1 LAAGQPFI
9 DIISQRA
16 PISTSGTASNVA
28 RPNGA
33 ARHYDV
39 GSDFFALPPQLRTV
53 TDWTLFLYAEII
65 DFASWSYSSIGN
77 VVQGTGTTS
86 CYGTAK
92 SGSWVFASHGTYE
105 DTAGAI
111 PGFEFTDGLH
121 AMVVSVKNNYC
132 TGYIDGNVWG
142 PSSQI
147 PIGPLAN
154 GDTFKAL
161 TNRDYVSS
169 KGRVFVT
176 GLSDRAWGYAEAK
189 EFIRAPGALV
199 APRRRPFIFFG
210 PAAGGTTNY
219 TFEAL
224 PSSLSFTGAS
234 SNLWANRL
242 LAADPNSFTFAG
254 STASTLAARKLGA
267 SPSALTLTGS
277 TATPKY
283 NRVFVAS
290 PGTLGFT
297 GSTASFLLGKILV
310 ANPGS
315 LTFTGAT
322 ATPKKNS
329 FIVANPGALAFFGE
343 DAALKKGIN
352 LMADPG
358 SLTLSGAVASVF
370 HFRVL
375 PADPG
380 TLTFAGSTA
389 TLSAPGVAQIARPSS
404 DIATSPNGWLPS
416 TGSDLFDM
424 INESAYDD
432 NDYIYSPDNP
442 TNQIAEVK
450 FTSITDPGVN
460 TGHILRFR
468 LAAVGQDTVF
478 DVSLMCGGTQIA
490 TWQKTVVAGATT
502 SYEETLT
509 VGEAGNIT
517 DYTDLR
523 IRVVAHG

>member
-1 LAAGQPFI
+1 MLANDG
-9 DIISQRA
+9 
-16 PISTSGTASNVA
+16 ASNTQGKFFVS
-28 RPNGA
+28 NGSLFYPA
-33 ARHYDV
+33 V
-39 GSDFFALPPQLRTV
+39 SDAGFWAV
-53 TDWTLFLYAEII
+53 TSEFVNY
-65 DFASWSYSSIGN
+65 
-77 VVQGTGTTS
+77 
-86 CYGTAK
+86 
-92 SGSWVFASHGTYE
+92 
-105 DTAGAI
+105 GAI
-111 PGFEFTDGLH
+111 RSGNNVSFKKQGQTFSTNTFTGGSLTTAFSTATGAIELSQTPSASEGMEFET
-121 AMVVSVKNNYC
+121 SVWA
-132 TGYIDGNVWG
+132 VWCR
-142 PSSQI
+142 
-147 PIGPLAN
+147 A
-154 GDTFKAL
+154 
-161 TNRDYVSS
+161 
-169 KGRVFVT
+169 
-176 GLSDRAWGYAEAK
+176 LSDAEYAAVSANPWQL
-189 EFIRAPGALV
+189 FAPQ
-199 APRRRPFIFFG
+199 RRSFYSIPG
-210 PAAGGTTNY
+210 TGGTTNY

-254 STASTLAARKLGA
+254 STASPLATRKLGA

-352 LMADPG
+352 LLANPG

-389 TLSAPGVAQIARPSS
+389 TLSAPGVAQIARPST
-404 DIATSPNGWLPS
+404 DISANGWLPS